1 MSSRQSGLSI
11 FLCSLCVVAGALADG
26 WVHSPDGRTVD
37 RVAQP
42 LPRAGINL
50 LTGQGQTMREADIG
64 GAAMCGWYRVIPAV
78 QPSNTI
84 IVTRGWS
91 ISNIVAVEILTT
103 TDKTAYCIA
112 HGITLP

>member
-64 GAAMCGWYRVIPAV
+64 GAAMCGWYRVIPSQ
-78 QPSNTI
+78 QPTNT
-84 IVTRGWS
+84 VLLSRSWA
-91 ISNIVAVEILTT
+91 ISNLVAVEVLAVTNRDDWIR
-103 TDKTAYCIA
+103 A
-112 HGITLP
+112 HGGIP